1 MTLVL
6 TEISRFGIAM
16 AADSSVI
23 SDIPL
28 PNDEVVTRVL
38 TGVKKLQII
47 PKIQAGIS
55 IWGEG
60 EIKVDDKTYPTDIW
74 LEYFIKEREDDY
86 TSLHDFA
93 VLLQDELRTCIP
105 PIDVNNLQEEY
116 GTIGFHLAGF
126 VNWQE
131 QMTPT
136 FYHIH
141 NGRSQVLESRGIINY
156 DPSII
161 NANYDLPPD
170 IARERLNYVDRPPI
184 WRNGDYQIYAAMFGA
199 IVDLFRNLKINYEIN
214 MPYTVSLDDRAK
226 WLRFQIRIMAE
237 LFDEFRDINH
247 PSYSVSPIG
256 GDIITLTVSSN
267 GKMKY
272 NGRS

>member
-16 AADSSVI
+16 AADSAVT
-23 SDIPL
+23 SDISL
-28 PNDEVVTRVL
+28 PNGGTETRVL
-38 TGVKKLQII
+38 MGVKKLQVI
-47 PKIQAGIS
+47 PKIKAGIS
-55 IWGEG
+55 VWGEG
-60 EIKVDDKTYPTDIW
+60 DIKFKDERYPTDSW
-74 LEYFIKEREDDY
+74 LKYFIEHRRDDY
-86 TSLHDFA
+86 SSLKDFA
-93 VLLQDELRTCIP
+93 VLLQDELRTCIS
-105 PIDVNNLQEEY
+105 PIDVNNYQEEF

-126 VNWQE
+126 VNWKG

-141 NGRSQVLESRGIINY
+141 NGRSQVLESRGIRNY

-170 IARERLNYVDRPPI
+170 IARELLNYVDRPPI
-184 WRNGDYQIYAAMFGA
+184 WRNGDYQIYAVMFGA
-199 IVDLFRNLKINYEIN
+199 IVDLFRNLKANYDIN
-214 MPYTVSLDDRAK
+214 MPYTISLDDRAK
-226 WLRFQIRIMAE
+226 WLKFQIGIMTE

-247 PSYSVSPIG
+247 PYYSLSPIG
-256 GDIITLTVSSN
+256 GDIATLTISSN